1 MKGQSEMIIFLLL
14 FIIGI
19 ALFTSA
25 TFWSKG
31 IFQQNVDIARVENA
45 EKFMKE
51 LNDNA
56 LNIIKYGGSQDMEY
70 TVDGTIEIN
79 STHNY
84 ILEVKVPVT
93 ISLPRQWVVISN
105 DSSYIQEMLDGDNF
119 RIQVVYPQS
128 SYKVEFFTE
137 GSRLARPTY
146 LSLERNQTFVSSG
159 TTVIKIK
166 VTFI

>member
-1 MKGQSEMIIFLLL
+1 MKGQSEALIFLLL

-19 ALFTSA
+19 ALFTTA
-25 TFWSKG
+25 TIWSKG
-31 IFQQNVDIARVENA
+31 IFQQNVDVARVENA

-51 LNDNA
+51 LDESI
-56 LNIIKYGGSQDMEY
+56 LSIIKYGGSQEMGYD
-70 TVDGTIEIN
+70 VDGTIELN

-84 ILEVKVPVT
+84 VIEVKVPVT

-105 DSSYIQEMLDGDNF
+105 DTSYIQEMLDGNNF

-137 GSRLARPTY
+137 GPRMAKPNY
-146 LSLERNQTFVSSG
+146 LSLERNLTYVSSG
-159 TTVIKIK
+159 ATVIKIK

>member
-51 LNDNA
+51 LNDNI

-70 TVDGTIEIN
+70 SVDGTIEIN

-137 GSRLARPTY
+137 GSRLTRPTY
-146 LSLERNQTFVSSG
+146 LSLERNLTYASSG
-159 TTVIKIK
+159 MTVIKIK